1 MADQS
6 PPAQADC
13 RKSGLTSAEAGE
25 RLRRFGPNRI
35 AEDRGHPILALLKRF
50 WAPIPWMLELAVALE
65 VGLGKPIEAGV
76 ISALLIFNVLL
87 SHLQESRAN
96 RALELLKVRL
106 RVQARVLRD
115 GNWHLVSADQLVP
128 DDRVH
133 LRMGDIVPA
142 DVALDE
148 GSLRIDQSTLT
159 GESLP
164 IEKHAGDT
172 AYAGSVI
179 QHGEATGK
187 VAATGSKTYF
197 GRTAELVR
205 SARTGTHLG
214 QLIFTIIRYLL
225 LLDGALIVGLL
236 IFAGVAGLPFHD
248 LIPFALILVVAAVP
262 AALPAT
268 FTLATALGARELA
281 VHGVL
286 VTHLGAIE
294 EAAAMDVLACDKTGT
309 LTANRLTLVAI
320 QPYPPFD
327 RARLLQLAALA
338 SDAATQDPIDLAVL
352 AACTAVPGDLVRQQF
367 IPFDPATKRSEA
379 VFVQSGIVQLAM
391 KGAAQVIAGLAGNPD
406 IHPDVERL
414 AEHGYRIL
422 AVAGQRDGRIV
433 LAGLLGFED
442 PPRTDSASTLQE
454 LKRLGIRILMVTGD
468 SEATASSVA
477 NELGLGIRVSA
488 YDALRAGSDAD
499 VLDYDIFAGVV
510 PEDKYQLVRMLQQK
524 GHVVGMTGDGVND
537 APALKQAEV
546 GIAVASATDVAKA
559 AASVVLTVPGLSNVV
574 SAVETSRRI
583 YQRMLTYTLNKIIKA
598 IEIGVFLTV
607 GVMLTRELIV
617 TPLLVVLLLFT
628 NDFVTMSIAT
638 DRVPYSTSPDRWNV
652 SRMMVTGGI
661 LASLVL
667 IFSFSVLFVARDWI
681 ALPLGELQTLV
692 FVLLVLTGQ
701 GMVYLLR
708 CRGPFWSSSPSRWLL
723 LASGMD
729 IAFVLVLARFG
740 ILMAPL
746 PTMVLGAALLATS
759 GYLLILDF
767 VKREILTRFALS

>member
-1 MADQS
+1 M
-6 PPAQADC
+6 
-13 RKSGLTSAEAGE
+13 LE
-25 RLRRFGPNRI
+25 
-35 AEDRGHPILALLKRF
+35 LLKRF
-50 WAPIPWMLELAVALE
+50 WAPIPWMLELAVVLE
-65 VGLGKPIEAGV
+65 LALGKRIEAGV
-76 ISALLIFNVLL
+76 IFALLVFNVLL
-87 SHLQESRAN
+87 SHVQESRAN

-115 GNWHLVSADQLVP
+115 GNWQLISADQLVP

-159 GESLP
+159 GESMP
-164 IEKHAGDT
+164 VGKHAGDT
-172 AYAGSVI
+172 AYAGSVV
-179 QHGEATGK
+179 QHGEATGR
-187 VAATGSKTYF
+187 VAATGSKTYY

-205 SARTGTHLG
+205 VAKTGTHLG

-225 LLDGALIVGLL
+225 LLDGVLIAGLL
-236 IFAGVAGLPFHD
+236 IFAAFAGLPFHD
-248 LIPFALILVVAAVP
+248 LVPFALILVVAAVP

-281 VHGVL
+281 ARGVL

-309 LTANRLTLVAI
+309 LTANRLTLVAV

-352 AACTAVPGDLVRQQF
+352 AAGVAVPGDLVRQQF

-379 VFVQSGIVQLAM
+379 VFEQGGVVQRAM

-406 IHPDVERL
+406 IRMDVERL
-414 AEHGYRIL
+414 AERGYRVL
-422 AVAGQRDGRIV
+422 AVAGQQDGRTV

-442 PPRTDSASTLQE
+442 PPRADSASTLQE

-468 SEATASSVA
+468 SEATALSVA
-477 NELGLGIRVSA
+477 KELGLGTRVSGRE
-488 YDALRAGSDAD
+488 ALRAGSEADA
-499 VLDYDIFAGVV
+499 LDHDIFAGVV
-510 PEDKYQLVRMLQQK
+510 PEDKYQLVRMLQKK

-546 GIAVASATDVAKA
+546 GIAVTSATDVAKA
-559 AASVVLTVPGLSNVV
+559 AASIVLTAPGLSNVV
-574 SAVETSRRI
+574 SALETSRRI

-638 DRVPYSTSPDRWNV
+638 DRVPYSTGPDRWNV
-652 SRMMVTGGI
+652 SRMMLAGGI

-667 IFSFSVLFVARDWI
+667 VFSFAVLFVARDWL
-681 ALPLGELQTLV
+681 ALPLGELQTLI

-708 CRGPFWSSSPSRWLL
+708 SHGPFWGSRPSRWLL
-723 LASGMD
+723 LATGLD
-729 IAFVLVLARFG
+729 IAFVLVLATQG

-746 PTMVLGAALLATS
+746 RPVTLGATLLAAA

-767 VKREILTRFALS
+767 VKQAILAHIRLSRA